1 MKRLQGKDKGAV
13 LWLTGLSGAGKTT
26 IARRTVEL
34 IRELGGCPVLL
45 DGDMVR
51 EAINDKNCGHD
62 RAARLENAYRICR
75 LAALLAGQGHLV
87 IVSTM
92 SLFHEVH
99 EWNRR
104 NLPGYYE
111 VLVQVDI
118 ETARERDPKGLYAR
132 IANGDE
138 RNMPGVDL
146 TPEFP
151 LAPHLVL
158 ENNEN
163 LGDVKQI
170 ALRLHRLWTNH
181 LNHER

>member
-1 MKRLQGKDKGAV
+1 MKRLRGVGRRAV
-13 LWLTGLSGAGKTT
+13 IWLTGLSGAGKTT
-26 IARRTVEL
+26 IAKRMVEL
-34 IRELGGCPVLL
+34 IQAQGECPVFL

-51 EAINDKNCGHD
+51 EAINDKSCGHD

-75 LAALLAGQGHLV
+75 LAALLAGQGHIV

-92 SLFHEVH
+92 SLFHEIH
-99 EWNRR
+99 EWNKR

-118 ETARERDPKGLYAR
+118 ETARKRDPKGLYAR
-132 IANGDE
+132 IAKGNE

-151 LAPHLVL
+151 LSPHHIL

-163 LGDVKQI
+163 LSDVRQI
-170 ALRLHRLWTNH
+170 ALRLLQLWADH